1 VPASAPESSI
11 RTRLLFP
18 RSRRLRSGK
27 EFLAVT
33 RGGLRLRD
41 ELFIIQSRPNI
52 HNHARLGVTV
62 SRRVALRANRRNRLK
77 RMIRES
83 FRQQLSTF
91 CAFDIVVIAQPAAD
105 RADAGQIRQSL
116 DQHWQNIRKQCEKS
130 SSS

>member
-1 VPASAPESSI
+1 MPASAPESSI

-18 RSRRLRSGK
+18 SSRRLRTSK

-33 RGGLRLRD
+33 RGRPRLRD
-41 ELFIIQSRPNI
+41 ELFIIQSRPND

-83 FRQQLSTF
+83 FRQQLSAL
-91 CAFDIVVIAQPAAD
+91 CALDVVVIAQPAAD
-105 RADAGQIRQSL
+105 RAGADQIRQSL
-116 DQHWQNIRKQCEKS
+116 DQHWQTIRKQCEKS